1 MPPADVS
8 RRQIRIARSADSVQ
22 GVRSLSGSPAAEH
35 AASYE
40 LRAKQ
45 LGRRPRGAGRRTNS
59 NHPTESQTRPP
70 RSTVSLLKIS
80 LEMWALCRQTYQVDL
95 QSFLRSSRTYNG
107 RESRPLELFRC
118 NLVFLS
124 LKNLSFWIDRPNTLA
139 AHTLA
144 SAQIDDCV
152 SKQVSL
158 HTNQTKRITR
168 GGCALP
174 APCPPPR
181 HTALAHQLPAQAP
194 LAAEK
199 PLSPDVECTPLPAW
213 RARASQLPGARSL
226 DGRSGHRSTLVSHAP
241 ASGSLPYTPAPC
253 HAPAPATHPTDT
265 HFVARVAGT
274 RRPTIS
280 STTTEPPRR
289 TCRLAT
295 SV

>member
-1 MPPADVS
+1 MTPP
-8 RRQIRIARSADSVQ
+8 
-22 GVRSLSGSPAAEH
+22 
-35 AASYE
+35 
-40 LRAKQ
+40 
-45 LGRRPRGAGRRTNS
+45 
-59 NHPTESQTRPP
+59 
-70 RSTVSLLKIS
+70 TVSSLKIS

-174 APCPPPR
+174 APCHTPPLLIQGGAKTRTNRNAHARPALFCNVQESR
-181 HTALAHQLPAQAP
+181 ATA
-194 LAAEK
+194 
-199 PLSPDVECTPLPAW
+199 S
-213 RARASQLPGARSL
+213 PGAM
-226 DGRSGHRSTLVSHAP
+226 SHIYMWIMARKGP
-241 ASGSLPYTPAPC
+241 CASP
-253 HAPAPATHPTDT
+253 
-265 HFVARVAGT
+265 
-274 RRPTIS
+274 
-280 STTTEPPRR
+280 
-289 TCRLAT
+289 
-295 SV
+295 